1 MIKQAVRA
9 TFAILYF
16 LMMIPLEGNS
26 AWYKDKQLE
35 ITASDTIYITDN
47 VFVQTGDSLVFPEGS
62 VVLFTGHFIIE
73 VKGRIVARGSAQN
86 PVLFTI
92 NDTAGFANPQLPRGA
107 WNGFHF
113 TETTMESDSSI
124 FTYCDFSYTKALGDS
139 LSKFGGVFNIRSF
152 NKIRI
157 QNCGFY
163 NNYAWHWGGA
173 IFGEY
178 ADIKLENCIFEHNVC
193 GQAGPPYG
201 YGGAVCF
208 RHSEPSVNR
217 CAFIDNQSTGIGGG
231 VSFEYSDAD
240 LIGNLFLDNQSGLGG
255 ALGYMRSEPT
265 KPLSNNIFVH
275 NGSVFFGEAI
285 ACIRSNPFFLHNT
298 IINNENDSYGGVFYC
313 NDSATPTVANS
324 ILYNDIVP
332 AGYEVY
338 IWDNISLPIFINCD
352 IRGGKE
358 AFGGTGSAGYTAAY
372 VGNID
377 AIPQLIDFGQF
388 YGMITEESPCV
399 DAGTSNFSGTGYPS
413 TDFRGYPRISGLA
426 PDMGAFEYKSD
437 LGIIG
442 TKNTSKLLCYPNPF
456 DDFVKIYFPD
466 RINAEH
472 LIQIFSINGRK
483 IFEQTISSGID
494 EFIWNGQDLS
504 GNMIKKGIY
513 LVKSYCLGNE
523 SEAVILHGF

>member
-1 MIKQAVRA
+1 MIKQAARA
-9 TFAILYF
+9 IFAILYL
-16 LMMIPLEGNS
+16 LMMIPLEGKSGWN
-26 AWYKDKQLE
+26 KEKQLE
-35 ITASDTIYITDN
+35 RTASDTIYINDN
-47 VFVQTGDSLVFPEGS
+47 VFVEAGESLIFPEGS
-62 VVLFTGHFIIE
+62 VVLFTGHFLIE

-86 PVLFTI
+86 PVIFTI

-113 TETTMESDSSI
+113 SETTMESDSSI

-178 ADIKLENCIFEHNVC
+178 ADIKLKNCIFEHNVC
-193 GQAGPPYG
+193 GQTSPPYG

-208 RHSEPSVNR
+208 RYSEPTVNR
-217 CAFIDNQSTGIGGG
+217 CTFINNQSTGIGGG
-231 VSFEYSDAD
+231 VSFEYSNAD
-240 LIGNLFLDNQSGLGG
+240 LSGNLFLGNLSGLGG

-265 KPLSNNIFVH
+265 KPMVNNIFVH
-275 NGSVFFGEAI
+275 NGCVFFGEAI
-285 ACIRSNPFFLHNT
+285 ACIRSNPVFLHNT
-298 IINNENDSYGGVFYC
+298 IIDNENDSYGGVFYC
-313 NDSATPTVANS
+313 NDSAYPIVVNS
-324 ILYNDIVP
+324 ILYNDIDP

-338 IWDNISLPIFINCD
+338 IWDNASLPVFINCD

-358 AFGGTGSAGYTAAY
+358 AFGGTGSVDYAANY

-377 AIPQLIDFGQF
+377 SMPQLFDAGQF
-388 YGMITEESPCV
+388 YGMIAKESPCV
-399 DAGTSNFSGTGYPS
+399 DAGTSNYSGTGYPS
-413 TDFRGYPRISGLA
+413 NDFRGYPRTSGQE

-437 LGIIG
+437 LGIVR
-442 TKNTSKLLCYPNPF
+442 TMNTIELLCYPNPF
-456 DDFVKIYFPD
+456 NDFVKIYKPD
-466 RINAEH
+466 RIYADH

-483 IFEQTISSGID
+483 VFEQTISSGTA
-494 EFIWNGQDLS
+494 ELIWNGQDLS
-504 GNMIKKGIY
+504 GNKVQKGIY
-513 LVKSYCLGNE
+513 LVKSYCVGGE
-523 SEAVILHGF
+523 SESLIFYGL